1 MNSDWEQ
8 VNQLF
13 HQALSVDLAERN
25 RLLAR
30 INQEIMALGPV
41 RRNATTTSREFA
53 DNRRTI
59 LGLAGPSAAST
70 TAASPVPSTA
80 RAAERFVTLEHS
92 LVHIDHPES

>member
-30 INQEIMALGPV
+30 INQENPAIGREVASLLAMNEENRSFMEVPALQASLSP
-41 RRNATTTSREFA
+41 EFGRWQRQIVA
-53 DNRRTI
+53 ERDSV
-59 LGLAGPSAAST
+59 GAGPLA
-70 TAASPVPSTA
+70 VND
-80 RAAERFVTLEHS
+80 RMIGQL
-92 LVHIDHPES
+92 LDG